1 MKIRRAY
8 LCNKGEIPW
17 FQMHDSSYVDDSC
30 GWDKSLLI
38 FSFREDAKNNQVIKV
53 GLFKYLYLSNTFKS
67 FFRIKKIYNF

>member
-1 MKIRRAY
+1 
-8 LCNKGEIPW
+8 
-17 FQMHDSSYVDDSC
+17 MHDSSYVDDSC

-67 FFRIKKIYNF
+67 FFSIATEIFELKKIKIFKRTHEGC